1 MKKEMDKLK
10 NRMKSSKK
18 FTIFLVVLLLVG
30 VIAGTLFITILS
42 SSDKSLIKEYL
53 NSYISDIGKN
63 KINYLPLFCNSF
75 LKEILISGAIW
86 LLGISIV
93 GIPAILFLFFKEA
106 FTLGFSIGSMLFV
119 YKGKGLLYAF
129 FYIFPCKIL
138 NIVAYGL
145 LLTYA
150 LSVSLKMIEAV
161 FKHKTIDFKAIMNK
175 YSKVLGVVLGLF
187 LVSSLL
193 ETFLIPNIL
202 KWILSIIK

>member
-18 FTIFLVVLLLVG
+18 FTVFLVVLLLFG

-53 NSYISDIGKN
+53 NSYMSDIEKN

-75 LKEILISGAIW
+75 LKEILISSAIW

-106 FTLGFSIGSMLFV
+106 FVLGFSIGSILFV

-129 FYIFPCKIL
+129 FYIFPCQIL

-193 ETFLIPNIL
+193 KTFLIPNIL

>member
-129 FYIFPCKIL
+129 FYIFPCQIL

-145 LLTYA
+145 LLIYA

>member
-129 FYIFPCKIL
+129 FYIFPCFFI
-138 NIVAYGL
+138 Y
-145 LLTYA
+145 
-150 LSVSLKMIEAV
+150 
-161 FKHKTIDFKAIMNK
+161 
-175 YSKVLGVVLGLF
+175 LF
-187 LVSSLL
+187 Y
-193 ETFLIPNIL
+193 N
-202 KWILSIIK
+202 

>member
-10 NRMKSSKK
+10 SRIKSSKK
-18 FTIFLVVLLLVG
+18 FTIFLIVLLLVG

-42 SSDKSLIKEYL
+42 SSDKSLVKEYL
-53 NSYISDIGKN
+53 NSYISNIEKN
-63 KINYLPLFCNSF
+63 KMNYLALFCNSF
-75 LKEILISGAIW
+75 LKEFLISGAIW

-106 FTLGFSIGSMLFV
+106 FVLGFSIGSMLFV

-129 FYIFPCKIL
+129 FYIFPCQIL

-150 LSVSLKMIEAV
+150 LSVSMKMIEAV
-161 FKHKTIDFKAIMNK
+161 FKHKTIDFKTIMGK
-175 YSKVLGVVLGLF
+175 YSKVFGIVLILF
-187 LVSSLL
+187 FTSSLL
-193 ETFLIPNIL
+193 ETFLVPNVLKWVLSIL
-202 KWILSIIK
+202 K

>member
-18 FTIFLVVLLLVG
+18 FTVFLVVLLLFG

-53 NSYISDIGKN
+53 NSYMSDIEKN

-106 FTLGFSIGSMLFV
+106 FVLGFSIGSILFV

-129 FYIFPCKIL
+129 FYIFPCQIL

>member
-1 MKKEMDKLK
+1 
-10 NRMKSSKK
+10 
-18 FTIFLVVLLLVG
+18 
-30 VIAGTLFITILS
+30 
-42 SSDKSLIKEYL
+42 
-53 NSYISDIGKN
+53 
-63 KINYLPLFCNSF
+63 
-75 LKEILISGAIW
+75 
-86 LLGISIV
+86 
-93 GIPAILFLFFKEA
+93 
-106 FTLGFSIGSMLFV
+106 MLFV

-129 FYIFPCKIL
+129 FYIFPCQIL

>member
-129 FYIFPCKIL
+129 FYIFPCQIL